1 MKKYKISYQSD
12 IGIKHIIIES
22 NDLAKETLPLNIIKI
37 KEINKINLISILGEK
52 KKIKEKDLINL
63 FYELNLMLSSNITLS
78 DSLNIL
84 IKNRKDKVV
93 KEFLNT
99 LKNSLT
105 SSKKISE
112 ELKKYKI
119 NYLVGSFFDISQDNG
134 NIVAN
139 IKALFELLKES
150 NEIKR
155 NFIKSITYP
164 IVLLVSFFFSL
175 ISIFHFVIPKFKLIF
190 EQTNSELPMATKVL
204 LYVQYLFENYLFVI
218 LLLIGLFCLSI
229 IIFYKKDEKFNY
241 FIHKILVKNIYII
254 KDIYVNMQLYKFF
267 LLLDIMLKSK
277 YEFHKSLIST
287 KVLIKNKYLLD
298 RISLI
303 DNLLQNGKSITF
315 SFSKADIFDDIVL
328 NLINTGEVSNSL
340 DITVAEIKKIYKN
353 RFNEKINLLTS
364 IIEPFFLLGIMSLIL
379 WIVLAVFVPI
389 WDMGNLIKG

>member
-1 MKKYKISYQSD
+1 MKKYKISYQSN
-12 IGIKHIIIES
+12 IGIETIIIETEDIS
-22 NDLAKETLPLNIIKI
+22 KEKLPTNILSI
-37 KEINKINLISILGEK
+37 KEIKDFNLAELFQNKK
-52 KKIKEKDLINL
+52 VIKEKDLINI

-84 IKNRKDKVV
+84 IKNRKDKNILA
-93 KEFLNT
+93 FLNT

-112 ELKKYKI
+112 ELKIYKI
-119 NYLVGSFFDISQDNG
+119 NYLVGSFFDISQENG
-134 NIVAN
+134 NIAAN
-139 IKALFELLKES
+139 VKALYELLKES
-150 NEIKR
+150 SEIKK
-155 NFIKSITYP
+155 NFLKSITYP
-164 IVLLVSFFFSL
+164 IILLISFFFSL
-175 ISIFHFVIPKFKLIF
+175 ISIFYFVIPKFKLIF
-190 EQTNSELPMATKVL
+190 EQTKAELPLATKIL
-204 LYVQYLFENYLFVI
+204 LNVQYLFENYLVLI
-218 LLLIGLFCLSI
+218 LIIMSLICFSI
-229 IIFYKKDEKFNY
+229 FLFYKKDEKFQY
-241 FIHKILVKNIYII
+241 FIHKILVRNIYII
-254 KDIYVNMQLYKFF
+254 KDVYLNMQLYKFF

-298 RISLI
+298 KISLI
-303 DNLLQNGKSITF
+303 DNLLQNGKTINF

-328 NLINTGEVSNSL
+328 NLINTGEISNSL

>member
-1 MKKYKISYQSD
+1 MKKYKISYQSN
-12 IGIKHIIIES
+12 IGIETIIIETEDIS
-22 NDLAKETLPLNIIKI
+22 KENLPTNILSI
-37 KEINKINLISILGEK
+37 KEIKDFNLAELFQNKK
-52 KKIKEKDLINL
+52 VIKEKDLINI

-84 IKNRKDKVV
+84 IKNRKDKNILA
-93 KEFLNT
+93 FLNT

-112 ELKKYKI
+112 ELKIYKI
-119 NYLVGSFFDISQDNG
+119 NYLVGSFFDISQENG
-134 NIVAN
+134 NIAAN
-139 IKALFELLKES
+139 VKALYELLKES
-150 NEIKR
+150 SEIKK
-155 NFIKSITYP
+155 NFLKSITYP
-164 IVLLVSFFFSL
+164 IILLISFFFSL
-175 ISIFHFVIPKFKLIF
+175 ISIFYFVIPKFKLIF
-190 EQTNSELPMATKVL
+190 EQTKAELPLATKIL
-204 LYVQYLFENYLFVI
+204 LNVQYLFENYLVFI
-218 LLLIGLFCLSI
+218 LIIMSLICFGIFL
-229 IIFYKKDEKFNY
+229 FYKKDEKFQY

-254 KDIYVNMQLYKFF
+254 KDVYLNMQLYKFF

-298 RISLI
+298 KISLI
-303 DNLLQNGKSITF
+303 DNLLQNGKTINF

-328 NLINTGEVSNSL
+328 NLINTGEISNSL

>member
-1 MKKYKISYQSD
+1 MKKYKISYQSN
-12 IGIKHIIIES
+12 IGIETIIIETEDIS
-22 NDLAKETLPLNIIKI
+22 KEKLPTNILSI
-37 KEINKINLISILGEK
+37 KEIKDFNLAELFQNKK
-52 KKIKEKDLINL
+52 VIKEKDLINI

-84 IKNRKDKVV
+84 IKNRKDKNVLA
-93 KEFLNT
+93 FLDT

-112 ELKKYKI
+112 ELKIYKI
-119 NYLVGSFFDISQDNG
+119 NYLVGSFFDISQENG
-134 NIVAN
+134 NIAAN
-139 IKALFELLKES
+139 VKALYELLKES
-150 NEIKR
+150 SEIKK
-155 NFIKSITYP
+155 NFLKSITYP
-164 IVLLVSFFFSL
+164 IILLISFFFSL
-175 ISIFHFVIPKFKLIF
+175 ISIFYFVIPKFKLIF
-190 EQTNSELPMATKVL
+190 EQTKAELPFATKIL
-204 LYVQYLFENYLFVI
+204 LNVQYLFENYLVLI
-218 LLLIGLFCLSI
+218 LIIMSLICFSI
-229 IIFYKKDEKFNY
+229 FLFYKKDEKFQY
-241 FIHKILVKNIYII
+241 FIHKILVRNIYII
-254 KDIYVNMQLYKFF
+254 KDVYLNMQLYKFF

-298 RISLI
+298 KISLI
-303 DNLLQNGKSITF
+303 DNLLQNGKTINF

-328 NLINTGEVSNSL
+328 NLINTGEISNSL

>member
-22 NDLAKETLPLNIIKI
+22 NDLSKETLPLNIVKI
-37 KEINKINLISILGEK
+37 KKINKINLVSILGEK
-52 KKIKEKDLINL
+52 KKIKEKSLINL
-63 FYELNLMLSSNITLS
+63 FYELDLMLSSNITLS
-78 DSLNIL
+78 DSLDIL
-84 IKNRKDKVV
+84 IKNAKDKIV
-93 KEFLNT
+93 KDFLNT
-99 LKNSLT
+99 LRKSLT
-105 SSKKISE
+105 SNKKISE

-150 NEIKR
+150 NEIKKD
-155 NFIKSITYP
+155 FLKSITYP
-164 IVLLVSFFFSL
+164 IVLFISFFFSL
-175 ISIFHFVIPKFKLIF
+175 ITIFHFVIPKFKLIF
-190 EQTNSELPMATKVL
+190 EQTSSELPMATKVL
-204 LYVQYLFENYLFVI
+204 LYIQYLFENYLLLI
-218 LLLIGLFCLSI
+218 LILIGLFCSLI
-229 IIFYKKDEKFNY
+229 IMFYKKDEKFEY
-241 FIHKILVKNIYII
+241 FIHKILVKNIYIV
-254 KDIYVNMQLYKFF
+254 KDIYLNMQLYKFF

-298 RISLI
+298 KISLI

-364 IIEPFFLLGIMSLIL
+364 IIEPFFLFGIMSLIL

-389 WDMGNLIKG
+389 WDMGNMIKG

>member
-1 MKKYKISYQSD
+1 MKKYKISYQSN
-12 IGIKHIIIES
+12 IGIETIIIETEDIS
-22 NDLAKETLPLNIIKI
+22 KEKLPTNILSI
-37 KEINKINLISILGEK
+37 KEIKDFNLAELFQNKK
-52 KKIKEKDLINL
+52 VIKEKDLINI

-84 IKNRKDKVV
+84 IKNRKDKNVLA
-93 KEFLNT
+93 FLDT

-119 NYLVGSFFDISQDNG
+119 NYLVGSFFDISQENG
-134 NIVAN
+134 NIAAN
-139 IKALFELLKES
+139 VKALYELLKES
-150 NEIKR
+150 SEIKK
-155 NFIKSITYP
+155 NFLKSITYP
-164 IVLLVSFFFSL
+164 IILLISFFFSL
-175 ISIFHFVIPKFKLIF
+175 ISIFYFVIPKFKLIF
-190 EQTNSELPMATKVL
+190 EQTKAELPFATKIL
-204 LYVQYLFENYLFVI
+204 LNVQYLFENYLVLI
-218 LLLIGLFCLSI
+218 LIIMSLICFSI
-229 IIFYKKDEKFNY
+229 FLFYKKDEKFQY
-241 FIHKILVKNIYII
+241 FIHKILVRNIYII
-254 KDIYVNMQLYKFF
+254 KDVYLNMQLYKFF

-298 RISLI
+298 KISLI
-303 DNLLQNGKSITF
+303 DNLLQNGKTINF

-328 NLINTGEVSNSL
+328 NLINTGEISNSL